1 MKIKEVEQLLG
12 VERAN
17 IRYYEKEA
25 LISPNRTENSYRD
38 YSPEDV
44 ERLKVV
50 IILRKIGVPI
60 ADIRS
65 VLNGEKSLTDAL
77 KENEQ
82 NLLNQM
88 KELNGA
94 LRLCQKMEKEQV
106 ELDTMDPD
114 FYWEEIHQEEKTGHV
129 FVDIC
134 KDYLKYEKGILYQI
148 FGDIDDIA
156 DKIGWNRS
164 KKILAI
170 AVVAAYCTGLGLF
183 GFFVLKQGSLW
194 ESFHLPLVWFI
205 VLSLLYLP
213 DFELQRKYPKAAKL
227 YKKIMPIACAVVIGA
242 FLILIAVMCILQYL
256 FPGA

>member
-25 LISPNRTENSYRD
+25 LISPNRTKNSYRD

-44 ERLKVV
+44 ERLKII
-50 IILRKIGVPI
+50 IILRKIGVSI
-60 ADIRS
+60 TDIRS
-65 VLNGEKSLTDAL
+65 VLNGEKSLADAL

-106 ELDTMDPD
+106 ELDTIDSD
-114 FYWEEIHQEEKTGHV
+114 YYWEEIHQEENKGNV

-134 KDYLKYEKGILYQI
+134 KDYLKYEKGILYSI
-148 FGDIDDIA
+148 FGDIDDFA

-164 KKILAI
+164 KKILAL
-170 AVVAAYCTGLGLF
+170 AVVLAYCTGLGLF
-183 GFFVLKQGSLW
+183 GFFVLKEESFW
-194 ESFHLPLVWFI
+194 ESFRIPLLWFI
-205 VLSLLYLP
+205 VASLLYLP
-213 DFELQRKYPKAAKL
+213 DFLLQRKYPKAAKL
-227 YKKIMPIACAVVIGA
+227 YKKFMPIACAVVIGL
-242 FLILIAVMCILQYL
+242 FLILILIMCILNL
-256 FPGA
+256 E